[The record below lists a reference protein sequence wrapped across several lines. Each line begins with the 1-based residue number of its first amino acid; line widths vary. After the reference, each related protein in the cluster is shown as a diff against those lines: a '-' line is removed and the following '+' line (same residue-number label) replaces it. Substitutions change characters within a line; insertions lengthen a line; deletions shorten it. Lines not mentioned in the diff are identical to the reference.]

1 MYVYIYMML
10 NDHMM
15 LPACQ
20 RQTEAL
26 GPLASELSTRRTPPF
41 QVDARALPGLKGSG
55 GEETTA
61 LEFMDARRTALLF
74 WQRALSRGGGVRV
87 SEVRV
92 RRATATGWPPNHL
105 RASPET
111 SQPDYL
117 QIQQPWVKTP
127 EDGFL
132 Y

>member
-74 WQRALSRGGGVRV
+74 WQRALSRGGGGEGVRGQGQA
-87 SEVRV
+87 RNCD
-92 RRATATGWPPNHL
+92 RLAAK
-105 RASPET
+105 SPA
-111 SQPDYL
+111 SQPGNL
-117 QIQQPWVKTP
+117 STRLSSNSAALGKNS
-127 EDGFL
+127 
-132 Y
+132 